1 VVGLLLLGIVGA
13 LLVLYA
19 GERVLKARARVR
31 RRRVMGVR
39 LAAAT
44 ARAEEQHEQRE
55 AAVQASAELTSFMP
69 AIQRPPLT
77 LPGVAAHGPAGPAGP
92 ATGCERAGQ
101 KDRRPAHPA
110 HPAHPGRRPSRTGE
124 HLTRSPDR
132 AGAAE

>member
-39 LAAAT
+39 LAAAA

-69 AIQRPPLT
+69 AIRHPPLT
-77 LPGVAAHGPAGPAGP
+77 VPGTAAAHDPGRPKADG
-92 ATGCERAGQ
+92 ERTEQ
-101 KDRRPAHPA
+101 QDRRA
-110 HPAHPGRRPSRTGE
+110 S
-124 HLTRSPDR
+124 
-132 AGAAE
+132 